1 MAYTNFAVLTNFK
14 IFRRIFKYFSPSLQI
29 KGPTNAFVDTNTT
42 AKRVYVVDF
51 SDELRKEYS
60 YKLPVESVIM
70 IHNETKGMAYPLNY
84 VAREFLGEFDNFA
97 FMGDDHRPR
106 TANWDQLF
114 VEELY
119 SGSDIVYGNDLFQ
132 GSALPTAVA
141 MSAEIVKHL
150 GGMVPDS
157 QRHLYLDNFWLK
169 LGQDLGSIK
178 YMPEVIIE
186 HCHAFNGKA
195 PMDDNYARVNAPEV
209 YSADKVA
216 YDNYIISDQYQTLL
230 AKLK

>member
-1 MAYTNFAVLTNFK
+1 MVESDLIVIIPTRGRPDNAVALE
-14 IFRRIFKYFSPSLQI
+14 Q
-29 KGPTNAFVDTNTT
+29 AFVDTNTT

-51 SDELRKEYS
+51 NDELRKEYS

-84 VAREFLGEFDNFA
+84 AAREFLGEFDNFA

-106 TANWDQLF
+106 TTNWDQLF
-114 VEELY
+114 VEQLY

-132 GSALPTAVA
+132 GAALPTAVA
-141 MSAEIVKHL
+141 MSSQIVKEL
-150 GGMVPDS
+150 RGMVPDT

-169 LGQDLGSIK
+169 LGQDLGKIK

-195 PMDDNYARVNAPEV
+195 PMDENYARVNAPEV
-209 YSADKVA
+209 YSADKIA
-216 YDNYIISDQYQTLL
+216 FDNYIASDRYKTLL
-230 AKLK
+230 SKIK

>member
-1 MAYTNFAVLTNFK
+1 MVQSDLIVIIPTRGRPDNAVALE
-14 IFRRIFKYFSPSLQI
+14 Q
-29 KGPTNAFVDTNTT
+29 AFVDTNTT

-60 YKLPVESVIM
+60 YKLPIESVIM

-114 VEELY
+114 VEQLY

-132 GSALPTAVA
+132 GSA
-141 MSAEIVKHL
+141 MSSQIVKEL
-150 GGMVPDS
+150 RGMVPDT

-169 LGQDLGSIK
+169 LGQDLGKIK

-195 PMDDNYARVNAPEV
+195 PMDENYARVNAPEI
-209 YSADKVA
+209 YAADKIA
-216 YDNYIISDQYQTLL
+216 YDNYIASDQYQSLL
-230 AKLK
+230 SKIK

>member
-1 MAYTNFAVLTNFK
+1 MVESDLVVL
-14 IFRRIFKYFSPSLQI
+14 I
-29 KGPTNAFVDTNTT
+29 PTRGRPDNAIALEQAFVETNTK
-42 AKRVYVVDF
+42 AKRFYIVDF
-51 SDELRKEYS
+51 NDETRSEYS
-60 YKLPVESVIM
+60 WKLPVESVIM
-70 IHNETKGMAYPLNY
+70 IHNETGGMAYPLNY
-84 VAREFLGEFDNFA
+84 IARQFTGEFDNFA

-106 TANWDQLF
+106 TANWDKLF

-150 GGMVPDS
+150 GGMVPDNL
-157 QRHLYLDNFWLK
+157 RHLYLDNFWLK

-178 YMPEVIIE
+178 YIPEVIIE

-216 YDNYIISDQYQTLL
+216 YDNYIVSDQYQTLL

>member
-1 MAYTNFAVLTNFK
+1 MVESDLIVIIPTRGRPDNAVALE
-14 IFRRIFKYFSPSLQI
+14 Q
-29 KGPTNAFVDTNTT
+29 AFVDTNTT

-132 GSALPTAVA
+132 GSQLPTAVA
-141 MSAEIVKHL
+141 MSSQIVKEL
-150 GGMVPDS
+150 RGMVPDT

-169 LGQDLGSIK
+169 LGQDLGKIK

-195 PMDDNYARVNAPEV
+195 PMDENYARVNAPEV
-209 YSADKVA
+209 YAADKVA
-216 YDNYIISDQYQTLL
+216 YDNYIVSDQYQSLL
-230 AKLK
+230 SKIK

>member
-1 MAYTNFAVLTNFK
+1 MVESDLVVLIPTRGRPDNAVALE
-14 IFRRIFKYFSPSLQI
+14 Q
-29 KGPTNAFVDTNTT
+29 AFVDTNTK
-42 AKRVYVVDF
+42 AARFYIVDF
-51 SDELRKEYS
+51 NDETRSQYS
-60 YKLPVESVIM
+60 WKLPVESVIM
-70 IHNETKGMAYPLNY
+70 IHNETGGMAYPLNY
-84 VAREFLGEFDNFA
+84 IARQFIGEFDNFA

-106 TANWDQLF
+106 TANWDEKF

-119 SGSDIVYGNDLFQ
+119 TGSDIVYGNDLFQ

-141 MSAEIVKHL
+141 MSGEIVEAL
-150 GGMVPDS
+150 RGMVPDT

-178 YMPEVIIE
+178 YLPDVIIE

-195 PMDDNYARVNAPEV
+195 PMDENYARVNAPEV

-216 YDNYIISDQYQTLL
+216 FDNFIASDQYQTLL
-230 AKLK
+230 TKLK

>member
-1 MAYTNFAVLTNFK
+1 MVDSDLIVLIPTRGRPDNAVALE
-14 IFRRIFKYFSPSLQI
+14 Q
-29 KGPTNAFVDTNTT
+29 AFVDTNTK
-42 AKRVYVVDF
+42 AVRFYIVDF
-51 SDELRKEYS
+51 NDETRSQYS
-60 YKLPVESVIM
+60 RKLPVESVIM
-70 IHNETKGMAYPLNY
+70 IHNETGGMAYPLNY
-84 VAREFLGEFDNFA
+84 IARQFIGEFDNFT

-106 TANWDQLF
+106 TINWDEKF

-119 SGSDIVYGNDLFQ
+119 TGSDIVYGNDLFQ

-141 MSAEIVKHL
+141 MSGEIVEAL
-150 GGMVPDS
+150 RGMVPDT

-169 LGQDLGSIK
+169 LGQDLGKIK
-178 YMPEVIIE
+178 YLPDVIIE

-195 PMDDNYARVNAPEV
+195 PMDENYARVNAPEV

-216 YDNYIISDQYQTLL
+216 FDNYIVSDQYQTLL

>member
-1 MAYTNFAVLTNFK
+1 MVESDLIVIIPTRGRPDNAVALE
-14 IFRRIFKYFSPSLQI
+14 Q
-29 KGPTNAFVDTNTT
+29 AFVDTNTT

-132 GSALPTAVA
+132 GSSLPTAVA
-141 MSAEIVKHL
+141 MSSQIVKEL
-150 GGMVPDS
+150 RGMVPDT

-169 LGQDLGSIK
+169 LGQDLGKIK

-195 PMDDNYARVNAPEV
+195 PMDENYARVNAPEI
-209 YSADKVA
+209 YAADKVA
-216 YDNYIISDQYQTLL
+216 YDNYIASDQYQSLL
-230 AKLK
+230 SKIK

>member
-1 MAYTNFAVLTNFK
+1 MVESDLVVLIPTRGRPDNAVALE
-14 IFRRIFKYFSPSLQI
+14 Q
-29 KGPTNAFVDTNTT
+29 AFVDTNTK
-42 AKRVYVVDF
+42 AARFYIVDF
-51 SDELRKEYS
+51 NDETRSQYS
-60 YKLPVESVIM
+60 WKLPVESVIM
-70 IHNETKGMAYPLNY
+70 IHNETGGMAYPLNY
-84 VAREFLGEFDNFA
+84 IARQFIGEFDNFA

-106 TANWDQLF
+106 TANWDEKF

-119 SGSDIVYGNDLFQ
+119 TGSDIVYGNDLFQ

-141 MSAEIVKHL
+141 MSGEIVEAL
-150 GGMVPDS
+150 RGMVPDT

-178 YMPEVIIE
+178 YLPDVIIE

-216 YDNYIISDQYQTLL
+216 FDNFIASDQYQTLL
-230 AKLK
+230 TKLK

>member
-1 MAYTNFAVLTNFK
+1 MVESDLVVL
-14 IFRRIFKYFSPSLQI
+14 I
-29 KGPTNAFVDTNTT
+29 PTRGRPDNALALEQAFVDTNTK
-42 AKRVYVVDF
+42 AKRFYIVDF
-51 SDELRKEYS
+51 NDETRSQYS
-60 YKLPVESVIM
+60 WKLPVESVIM
-70 IHNETKGMAYPLNY
+70 IHNETGGMAYPLNY
-84 VAREFLGEFDNFA
+84 IARQFIGEFDNFA

-106 TANWDQLF
+106 TANWDEKF

-141 MSAEIVKHL
+141 MSGEIVKAL
-150 GGMVPDS
+150 RGMVPDS

-178 YMPEVIIE
+178 YLPDVIIE

-195 PMDDNYARVNAPEV
+195 PMDENYARVNAPEV

-216 YDNYIISDQYQTLL
+216 FDNFIASDQYQTLL

>member
-1 MAYTNFAVLTNFK
+1 MVESDLVVLIPTRGRPDNAVALE
-14 IFRRIFKYFSPSLQI
+14 Q
-29 KGPTNAFVDTNTT
+29 AFVDTNTK
-42 AKRVYVVDF
+42 AKRFYVVDF
-51 SDELRKEYS
+51 NDETRSQYS
-60 YKLPVESVIM
+60 WKLPVESVIM
-70 IHNETKGMAYPLNY
+70 IHNETSGMAYPLNY
-84 VAREFLGEFDNFA
+84 VARQFIGEFDNFA

-106 TANWDQLF
+106 TANWDEKF

-119 SGSDIVYGNDLFQ
+119 TGSDIVYGNDLFQ

-141 MSAEIVKHL
+141 MSGEIVEAL
-150 GGMVPDS
+150 RGMVPDS

-169 LGQDLGSIK
+169 LGQDLGRIK
-178 YMPEVIIE
+178 YMPDVIIE

-195 PMDDNYARVNAPEV
+195 PMDENYARVNAPEV

-216 YDNYIISDQYQTLL
+216 FDNYIASDQYQTLL

>member
-1 MAYTNFAVLTNFK
+1 MVESDLVVLIPTRGRPDNAVALE
-14 IFRRIFKYFSPSLQI
+14 Q
-29 KGPTNAFVDTNTT
+29 AFVDTNTT
-42 AKRVYVVDF
+42 AKRFYIVDF
-51 SDELRKEYS
+51 SDETRSEYS
-60 YKLPVESVIM
+60 WKLPLESVIM

-84 VAREFLGEFDNFA
+84 AAREFLGEFDNFA

-106 TANWDQLF
+106 TTNWDQLF
-114 VEELY
+114 VEQLY

-132 GSALPTAVA
+132 GAALPTAVA
-141 MSAEIVKHL
+141 MSSQIVKEL
-150 GGMVPDS
+150 RGMVPDT

-169 LGQDLGSIK
+169 LGQDLGKIK

-195 PMDDNYARVNAPEV
+195 PMDENYARVNAPEV
-209 YSADKVA
+209 YSADKIA
-216 YDNYIISDQYQTLL
+216 YDNYIASDRYQTLL

>member
-1 MAYTNFAVLTNFK
+1 MVESDLIVIIPTRGRPDNAVALE
-14 IFRRIFKYFSPSLQI
+14 Q
-29 KGPTNAFVDTNTT
+29 AFVDTNTT

-132 GSALPTAVA
+132 GSSLPTAVA
-141 MSAEIVKHL
+141 MSSQIVKEL
-150 GGMVPDS
+150 RGMVPDT

-169 LGQDLGSIK
+169 LGQDLGKIK

-195 PMDDNYARVNAPEV
+195 PMDENYARVNAPEI
-209 YSADKVA
+209 YAADKIA
-216 YDNYIISDQYQTLL
+216 YDNYIASDQYQSLL
-230 AKLK
+230 SKIK

>member
-1 MAYTNFAVLTNFK
+1 MVESDLIVIIPTRGRPDNAVALE
-14 IFRRIFKYFSPSLQI
+14 Q
-29 KGPTNAFVDTNTT
+29 AFVDTNTT

-132 GSALPTAVA
+132 GSSLPTAVA
-141 MSAEIVKHL
+141 MSSQIVKEL
-150 GGMVPDS
+150 RGMVPDT

-169 LGQDLGSIK
+169 LGQDLGKIK

-195 PMDDNYARVNAPEV
+195 PMDENYARVNAPEL
-209 YSADKVA
+209 YAADKVA
-216 YDNYIISDQYQTLL
+216 YDNYIASDQYQSLL
-230 AKLK
+230 SKIK

>member
-1 MAYTNFAVLTNFK
+1 MVESDLVVLIPTRGRPDNAVALE
-14 IFRRIFKYFSPSLQI
+14 Q
-29 KGPTNAFVDTNTT
+29 AFVDTNTT

-51 SDELRKEYS
+51 SDETRSEYS
-60 YKLPVESVIM
+60 WKLPLESVIM

-84 VAREFLGEFDNFA
+84 AAREFLGEFDNFA

-106 TANWDQLF
+106 TTNWDQLF
-114 VEELY
+114 VEQLY

-132 GSALPTAVA
+132 GAALPTAVA
-141 MSAEIVKHL
+141 MSSQIVKEL
-150 GGMVPDS
+150 RGMVPDT

-169 LGQDLGSIK
+169 LGQDLGKIK

-195 PMDDNYARVNAPEV
+195 PMDENYARVNAPEV
-209 YSADKVA
+209 YSADKIA
-216 YDNYIISDQYQTLL
+216 FDNYIASDRYKTLL
-230 AKLK
+230 SKIK

>member
-1 MAYTNFAVLTNFK
+1 MVESDLIVIIPTRGRPDNAVALE
-14 IFRRIFKYFSPSLQI
+14 Q
-29 KGPTNAFVDTNTT
+29 AFVDTNTT

-51 SDELRKEYS
+51 SDELRKEY
-60 YKLPVESVIM
+60 
-70 IHNETKGMAYPLNY
+70 HNETKGMAYPLNY

-132 GSALPTAVA
+132 GSSLPTAVA
-141 MSAEIVKHL
+141 MSSQIVKEL
-150 GGMVPDS
+150 RGMVPDT

-169 LGQDLGSIK
+169 LGQDLGKIK

-195 PMDDNYARVNAPEV
+195 PMDENYARVNAPEI
-209 YSADKVA
+209 YAADKVA
-216 YDNYIISDQYQTLL
+216 YDNYIASDQYQSLL
-230 AKLK
+230 SKIK

>member
-1 MAYTNFAVLTNFK
+1 MVESDLIVLIPTRGRPDNAVALEK
-14 IFRRIFKYFSPSLQI
+14 
-29 KGPTNAFVDTNTT
+29 AFVETNTK
-42 AKRVYVVDF
+42 AKRFYIVDF
-51 SDELRKEYS
+51 NDETRSQYS
-60 YKLPVESVIM
+60 WKLPVESVIM
-70 IHNETKGMAYPLNY
+70 IHNETGGMAYPLNY
-84 VAREFLGEFDNFA
+84 VARQFIGEFDNFA

-106 TANWDQLF
+106 TANWDEKF

-119 SGSDIVYGNDLFQ
+119 TGSDIVYGNDLFQ

-141 MSAEIVKHL
+141 MSSEIVEAL
-150 GGMVPDS
+150 RGMVPDT

-169 LGQDLGSIK
+169 LGQDLGKIK
-178 YMPEVIIE
+178 YLPDVIIE

-195 PMDDNYARVNAPEV
+195 PMDENYARVNAPQV

-216 YDNYIISDQYQTLL
+216 FDNYIASDQYQTLL

>member
-1 MAYTNFAVLTNFK
+1 MVESDLIVIIPTRGRPDNAVALE
-14 IFRRIFKYFSPSLQI
+14 Q
-29 KGPTNAFVDTNTT
+29 AFVDTNTT

-51 SDELRKEYS
+51 NDELRKEYS

-84 VAREFLGEFDNFA
+84 AAREFLGEFDNFA

-106 TANWDQLF
+106 TTNWDQLF
-114 VEELY
+114 VEQLY

-132 GSALPTAVA
+132 GAALPTAVA
-141 MSAEIVKHL
+141 VSSQIVKEL
-150 GGMVPDS
+150 RGMVPDT

-169 LGQDLGSIK
+169 LGQDLGKIK

-195 PMDDNYARVNAPEV
+195 PMDENYARVNAPEV
-209 YSADKVA
+209 YSADKIA
-216 YDNYIISDQYQTLL
+216 FDNYIASDRYKTLL
-230 AKLK
+230 SKIK

>member
-1 MAYTNFAVLTNFK
+1 MSETDLVVLIPTRGRPDNAVALE
-14 IFRRIFKYFSPSLQI
+14 Q
-29 KGPTNAFVDTNTT
+29 AFVDTNTT
-42 AKRVYVVDF
+42 AKRFYIVDF
-51 SDELRKEYS
+51 SDETRSEYS
-60 YKLPVESVIM
+60 WKLPLESVIM

-84 VAREFLGEFDNFA
+84 AAREFLGEFDNFA

-106 TANWDQLF
+106 TTNWDQLF
-114 VEELY
+114 VEQLY

-132 GSALPTAVA
+132 GAALPTAVA
-141 MSAEIVKHL
+141 MSSQIVKEL
-150 GGMVPDS
+150 RGMVPDT

-169 LGQDLGSIK
+169 LGQDLGKIK

-195 PMDDNYARVNAPEV
+195 PMDENYARVNAPEV
-209 YSADKVA
+209 YAADKIA
-216 YDNYIISDQYQTLL
+216 YDNYIASDRYQTLL